1 MLLTQRTQRL
11 QRGHAQMQTFD
22 PAEILPAG
30 AVTPITCVM
39 GPLRKLGQ
47 SLNPGGLVPDL
58 QLAFRVARADFAAS
72 PILGGKLQ
80 WRVPGESTY
89 RGTVKVESILD
100 RPSVPYLVIGCV
112 NVDS

>member
-1 MLLTQRTQRL
+1 MLASQRTTRL

-30 AVTPITCVM
+30 AITPITCVM

-58 QLAFRVARADFAAS
+58 QLAFRVPRASFVTA
-72 PILGGKLQ
+72 PILGGQLQ
-80 WRVPGESTY
+80 WRIPGEGSY
-89 RGTVKVESILD
+89 RGTVKIENIID
-100 RPSVPYLVIGCV
+100 RPSIPYLVIGCV
-112 NVDS
+112 NVNQ